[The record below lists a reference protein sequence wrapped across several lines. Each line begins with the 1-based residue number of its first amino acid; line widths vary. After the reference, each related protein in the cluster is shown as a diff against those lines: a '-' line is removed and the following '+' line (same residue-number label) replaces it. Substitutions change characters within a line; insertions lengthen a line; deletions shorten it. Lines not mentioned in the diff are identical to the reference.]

1 MRKNVVDKR
10 GTTNCVYMIA
20 NCTIIKDDD
29 EVARYE
35 VLIMMMLLT
44 YLFWDMEEVKEDVK
58 CDKILDKGALCTI
71 PIYDSNHKKKKKKK
85 KKNNNNNN
93 HNHNNRNNNNNN
105 NL

>member
-10 GTTNCVYMIA
+10 GTTNCVYMIV

-29 EVARYE
+29 DVARHE

-71 PIYDSNHKKKKKKK
+71 PIYDSNHNNNNSYN
-85 KKNNNNNN
+85 KNNNNNN
-93 HNHNNRNNNNNN
+93 
-105 NL
+105 L